1 VSASAAYFK
10 EQTRQATRRMTVE
23 ERVLRALALGQCDLE
38 LFASVSGKTLAE
50 ARSTLRQRRAQER
63 ARSQRRPER

>member
-10 EQTRQATRRMTVE
+10 EQTRLAASRMTVE
-23 ERVLRALALGQCDLE
+23 ERILRALALGQCDLE

-50 ARSTLRQRRAQER
+50 ARSALRQRRALER
-63 ARSQRRPER
+63 ARSQHRPEL